1 VKIAITSLLLL
12 ALVAQPAGA
21 NPFALYV
28 SGKYDQAIA
37 DGSRENTSVGLAL
50 AARAALADAMLKS
63 PCLECIRRAEELAQK
78 AIVLD
83 PKLADGHVYLAV
95 SLGYHAR
102 IIGKIRAQLDSYPQL
117 AKRNL
122 DLALASDPANA
133 WALAARGGWNIEVV
147 RGGGAALAR
156 WLYGATLEAGQRDF
170 AAAFR
175 SAPGNLVLRYQY
187 ALSLGGL
194 DQDAYRDSIR
204 DALTRASRAT
214 PGTAYEEFAQAR
226 ARELLD
232 ALSRDDRGAFER
244 LVRRD
249 QGYP

>member
-1 VKIAITSLLLL
+1 
-12 ALVAQPAGA
+12 
-21 NPFALYV
+21 
-28 SGKYDQAIA
+28 
-37 DGSRENTSVGLAL
+37 
-50 AARAALADAMLKS
+50 
-63 PCLECIRRAEELAQK
+63 
-78 AIVLD
+78 
-83 PKLADGHVYLAV
+83 
-95 SLGYHAR
+95 
-102 IIGKIRAQLDSYPQL
+102 
-117 AKRNL
+117 
-122 DLALASDPANA
+122 
-133 WALAARGGWNIEVV
+133 
-147 RGGGAALAR
+147 
-156 WLYGATLEAGQRDF
+156 
-170 AAAFR
+170 
-175 SAPGNLVLRYQY
+175 LRYQY

>member
-1 VKIAITSLLLL
+1 MRVAIAGLLLMAIATAPAFADPL
-12 ALVAQPAGA
+12 ALY
-21 NPFALYV
+21 L

-37 DGSRENTSVGLAL
+37 AGSRENTAAGFAL

-63 PCLECIRRAEELAQK
+63 PCLECLKQAEDLAQK
-78 AIVLD
+78 SIALD
-83 PKLADGHVYLAV
+83 SKLAEGHVYLAV

-102 IIGKIRAQLDSYPQL
+102 IIGKVRAQFGSYPQL

-133 WALAARGGWNIEVV
+133 WALAARGGWNIEIV
-147 RGGGAALAR
+147 RGGGAPMAR

-175 SAPGNLVLRYQY
+175 TAPDNLVLRYQY
-187 ALSLGGL
+187 ALSLGGFGM
-194 DQDAYRDSIR
+194 DAYRDSVR
-204 DALTRASRAT
+204 GALTRASRET
-214 PGTAYEEFAQAR
+214 PGTAYEEFAQSR
-226 ARELLD
+226 ARELLE
-232 ALSRDDRGAFER
+232 ALNRDDRDAFER

>member
-1 VKIAITSLLLL
+1 MRIGIASLLLL
-12 ALVAQPAGA
+12 ALVVTPVAADPL
-21 NPFALYV
+21 ALYL

-37 DGSRENTSVGLAL
+37 AGSRENTPAGFAL

-63 PCLECIRRAEELAQK
+63 PCLACLKQAEELAQK
-78 AIVLD
+78 SIALD
-83 PKLADGHVYLAV
+83 PKLAEGHIFLAV

-102 IIGKIRAQLDSYPQL
+102 IVGNIPAQLGSYPQL

-122 DLALASDPANA
+122 DLALASDPGNA

-170 AAAFR
+170 AAAFK
-175 SAPGNLVLRYQY
+175 SAPDNLVLRYQY

-194 DQDAYRDSIR
+194 DPNAYRDPVR

-214 PGTAYEEFAQAR
+214 AGTAYEEFAQGR
-226 ARELLD
+226 ARELLEVLNRND
-232 ALSRDDRGAFER
+232 RDAFER